1 MNKEEIINIIKKN
14 KGQLN
19 VQFGVTKIGLFGSYA
34 RGQADINSDI
44 DIIVEINNADLFLL
58 VAVKNYL
65 RELLKS
71 EVDIVRFR
79 NKMNAHLKKRILND
93 VIYV

>member
-58 VAVKNYL
+58 Y
-65 RELLKS
+65 
-71 EVDIVRFR
+71 
-79 NKMNAHLKKRILND
+79 
-93 VIYV
+93 